1 MHGKRKVRVK
11 PLRILL
17 GAVGIT
23 AGILVMI
30 SLDGGLQA
38 LHVEREEVSKVIV
51 ETYEPWGIAEFTEP
65 QDLDLLVGNRPL
77 RVGGDEGHP
86 SGRKPERYFCGA
98 AQDNRVWRGKDLC
111 FRAQRAG
118 ASCRRWLLVH
128 SGGELFPAPV
138 GFGYKSA
145 GDSRCC
151 ALTEN
156 SQSGR

>member
-65 QDLDLLVGNRPL
+65 QDLDLLVEYLNGFHYTRVTPLDVNR
-77 RVGGDEGHP
+77 
-86 SGRKPERYFCGA
+86 SGT
-98 AQDNRVWRGKDLC
+98 
-111 FRAQRAG
+111 
-118 ASCRRWLLVH
+118 
-128 SGGELFPAPV
+128 
-138 GFGYKSA
+138 SA
-145 GDSRCC
+145 GLLRIIVSGEEKIFALEPNGLGLPVEGGYWYIAEENYFQPLLDSVTRVPET
-151 ALTEN
+151 AAAV
-156 SQSGR
+156 R